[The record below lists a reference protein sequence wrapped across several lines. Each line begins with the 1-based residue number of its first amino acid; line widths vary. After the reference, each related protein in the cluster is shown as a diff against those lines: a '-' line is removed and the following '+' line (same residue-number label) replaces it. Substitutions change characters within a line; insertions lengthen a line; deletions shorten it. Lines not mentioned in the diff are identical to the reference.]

1 MKVEFSAHALERMEA
16 RGIIKDDVIKV
27 LSDHD
32 SVNKQDAETNVYSKL
47 LIRNNKRYLYRVFV
61 NELKVPPLIITVYK
75 TSKIEKY
82 GY

>member
-27 LSDHD
+27 LSGHD